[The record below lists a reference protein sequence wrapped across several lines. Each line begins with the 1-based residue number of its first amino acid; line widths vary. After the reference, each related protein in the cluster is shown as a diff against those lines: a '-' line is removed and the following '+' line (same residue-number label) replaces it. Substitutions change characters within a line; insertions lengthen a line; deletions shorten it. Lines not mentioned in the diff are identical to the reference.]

1 MNKIIE
7 QLQNKNIII
16 LGFGME
22 GKSTYNYIRKYLK
35 DIKLTI
41 MDSNYQNITL
51 DDKNVEIID
60 IDYNKFNNYDLIFK
74 SPGISF
80 KDLDTTSFKDKITSQ
95 LEIFLETTPS
105 YTIGITGSK
114 GKSTTTSLIYKII
127 NDQNIKSYIVG
138 NIGKPILDIVDEVD
152 ENTYVVIECSSH
164 QLEYTKVSPNIGIIL
179 NLFEEH
185 LDHYKSKEHYYMAK
199 MNLVNYQSN
208 KDYFIYSS
216 DNEDLKNHIDIINT
230 NATKLDINN
239 IKNNNSYTYI
249 KDNYIYVNDKKLYD
263 VNTKRKIQGIH
274 NLKNIMFTLTIS
286 EILKLDI
293 NKTIESI
300 SNFEPLPHRMELV
313 GTYNE
318 ITYYNDSIAT
328 IPNATING
336 IEALSN
342 VNTII
347 IGGKDRGIDYSLLKE
362 YLINSEI
369 ENIVCLPDTGYTIG
383 KEITNK
389 NVYYVKTVEEAVDI
403 AREVTKKNTICL
415 LSPAASSYGFYK
427 NFEERGNRFK
437 EYIRKEEN
445 K

>member
-80 KDLDTTSFKDKITSQ
+80 KDIDTTSFKDKITSQ

-274 NLKNIMFTLTIS
+274 NLKNIMFTLTVS

-369 ENIVCLPDTGYTIG
+369 ENIICLPDTGYTIG

>member
-185 LDHYKSKEHYYMAK
+185 LDHYKSKEHYYIAK

-274 NLKNIMFTLTIS
+274 NLKNIMFTLTVS

-347 IGGKDRGIDYSLLKE
+347 IGGKDRGIDYSLLKD

-369 ENIVCLPDTGYTIG
+369 ENIICLPDTGYTIG

-389 NVYYVKTVEEAVDI
+389 NVHYVKTVEEAVDI

>member
-274 NLKNIMFTLTIS
+274 NLKNIMFTLTVS

-389 NVYYVKTVEEAVDI
+389 NVHYVKTVEEAVDI

>member
-274 NLKNIMFTLTIS
+274 NLKNIMFTLTVS

-369 ENIVCLPDTGYTIG
+369 ENIICLPDTGYTIG

-389 NVYYVKTVEEAVDI
+389 NVHYVKTVEEAVDI

>member
-274 NLKNIMFTLTIS
+274 NLKNIMFTLTVS

-369 ENIVCLPDTGYTIG
+369 ENIVCSPDT
-383 KEITNK
+383 
-389 NVYYVKTVEEAVDI
+389 
-403 AREVTKKNTICL
+403 
-415 LSPAASSYGFYK
+415 
-427 NFEERGNRFK
+427 
-437 EYIRKEEN
+437 
-445 K
+445 

>member
-127 NDQNIKSYIVG
+127 NNQNIKSYIVG

-274 NLKNIMFTLTIS
+274 NLKNIMFTLTVS

-369 ENIVCLPDTGYTIG
+369 ENIICLPDTGYTIG

-389 NVYYVKTVEEAVDI
+389 NVHYVKTVEEAVDI

>member
-80 KDLDTTSFKDKITSQ
+80 KDIDTTSFKDKITSQ

-274 NLKNIMFTLTIS
+274 NLKNIMFTLTVS

-369 ENIVCLPDTGYTIG
+369 ENIICLPDTGYTIG

-403 AREVTKKNTICL
+403 AKEVTKKNTICL

>member
-80 KDLDTTSFKDKITSQ
+80 KDIDTTSFKDKITSQ

-185 LDHYKSKEHYYMAK
+185 LDHYKSKEHYYIAK

-274 NLKNIMFTLTIS
+274 NLKNIMFTLTVS

-347 IGGKDRGIDYSLLKE
+347 IGGKDRGIDYSLLKD

-369 ENIVCLPDTGYTIG
+369 ENIICLPDTGYTIG

>member
-80 KDLDTTSFKDKITSQ
+80 KDIDTTSFKDKITSQ

-249 KDNYIYVNDKKLYD
+249 KDNFIYVNDKKLYD

-274 NLKNIMFTLTIS
+274 NLKNIMFTLTVS

-347 IGGKDRGIDYSLLKE
+347 IGGKDRGIDYSLLKD

-369 ENIVCLPDTGYTIG
+369 ENIICLPDTGYTIG

>member
-80 KDLDTTSFKDKITSQ
+80 KDIDTTSFKDKITSQ

-274 NLKNIMFTLTIS
+274 NLKNIMFTLTVS

-347 IGGKDRGIDYSLLKE
+347 IGGKDRGIDYSLLKD

-369 ENIVCLPDTGYTIG
+369 ENIICLPDTGYTIG

-389 NVYYVKTVEEAVDI
+389 NVHYVKTVEEAVDI

>member
-80 KDLDTTSFKDKITSQ
+80 KDINTTSFKDKITSQ

-274 NLKNIMFTLTIS
+274 NLKNIMFTLTVS

-347 IGGKDRGIDYSLLKE
+347 IGGKDRGIDYSLLKD

-369 ENIVCLPDTGYTIG
+369 ENIICLPDTGYTIG

-403 AREVTKKNTICL
+403 AREVTKKDTICL

>member
-22 GKSTYNYIRKYLK
+22 GKSTYNYIRKHLK

-80 KDLDTTSFKDKITSQ
+80 KDIDTTSFKDKITSQ

-249 KDNYIYVNDKKLYD
+249 EDNYIYVNDKKLYD

-274 NLKNIMFTLTIS
+274 NLKNIMFTLTVS

-369 ENIVCLPDTGYTIG
+369 ENIICLPDTGYTIG

-403 AREVTKKNTICL
+403 AKEVTKKNTICL

>member
-80 KDLDTTSFKDKITSQ
+80 KDIDTTSFKDKITSQ
-95 LEIFLETTPS
+95 LEIFLEATPS

-274 NLKNIMFTLTIS
+274 NLKNIMFTLTVS

-369 ENIVCLPDTGYTIG
+369 ENIICLPDTGYTIG

-403 AREVTKKNTICL
+403 AKEVTKKNTICL

>member
-239 IKNNNSYTYI
+239 VKNNNSYTYI
-249 KDNYIYVNDKKLYD
+249 KDNFIYVNDKKLYD

-274 NLKNIMFTLTIS
+274 NLKNIMFTLTVS

-369 ENIVCLPDTGYTIG
+369 ENIICLPDTGYTIG

-389 NVYYVKTVEEAVDI
+389 NIYYVKTVEEAVDI

>member
-80 KDLDTTSFKDKITSQ
+80 KDIDTTSFKDKITSQ

-239 IKNNNSYTYI
+239 VKNNNSYTYI
-249 KDNYIYVNDKKLYD
+249 KDNFIYVNDKKLYD

-274 NLKNIMFTLTIS
+274 NLKNIMFTLTVS

-369 ENIVCLPDTGYTIG
+369 ENIICLPDTGYTIG

-389 NVYYVKTVEEAVDI
+389 NIYYVKTVEEAVDI

>member
-80 KDLDTTSFKDKITSQ
+80 KDIDTTSFKDKITSQ

-216 DNEDLKNHIDIINT
+216 DNEDLKNHINIINT

-274 NLKNIMFTLTIS
+274 NLKNIMFTLTVS

-347 IGGKDRGIDYSLLKE
+347 IGGKDRGIDYSLLKD

-369 ENIVCLPDTGYTIG
+369 ENIICLPDTGYTIG

-389 NVYYVKTVEEAVDI
+389 NVHYVKTVEEAVDI